1 MFTQH
6 NRTAN
11 YLITAAN
18 LSLATFKKK
27 TISPETFS
35 ATALPRLSKL
45 SRRLEK
51 CVPKNGNVSSKSLVP
66 QEHDSSVS
74 KWLLVATIKTDNDLQ
89 F

>member
-6 NRTAN
+6 NLTAN

-18 LSLATFKKK
+18 FSLALKK
-27 TISPETFS
+27 TLSPETFS
-35 ATALPRLSKL
+35 ALPRLSKL